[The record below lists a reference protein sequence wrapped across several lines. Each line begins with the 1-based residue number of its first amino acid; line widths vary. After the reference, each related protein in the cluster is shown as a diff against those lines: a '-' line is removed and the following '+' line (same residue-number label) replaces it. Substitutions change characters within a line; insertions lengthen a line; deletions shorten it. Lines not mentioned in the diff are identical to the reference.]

1 MAEFNWNHL
10 QAFLAVARS
19 GRLTGAAT
27 RLSSDHTTVS
37 RRITSLEGALDAKL
51 FERASTGYT
60 LTAEGTK
67 LLPIAEQMEA
77 LALGARDLVGGAA
90 AAVSG
95 TVRIGAPEG
104 FGSYFLAPRI
114 ARLADTHPELRLQ
127 MVAGPNLYSL
137 ARRDADVIVTLSR
150 PAEGRLYAQK
160 LTDYRLGLYAA
171 RSYLDAHPPI
181 AAIGDLKAHRFIGY
195 IGELL
200 HAPELDY
207 LRQLDPDIAPAIE
220 SSNLVAQL
228 RATLA
233 GAGLCVI
240 PDFIARGDPRIAA
253 VLPDAVVLTR
263 SFWMVAHAD
272 LKDLAR
278 VRTAMR
284 FIAAEVAKEEAA
296 FLGPSIRALD
306 KLGPD
311 SG

>member
-10 QAFLAVARS
+10 QTFLAVARS
-19 GRLTGAAT
+19 GRLTGAAAK
-27 RLSSDHTTVS
+27 LSSDHTTLS
-37 RRITSLEGALDAKL
+37 RRITALEQSLDSKL
-51 FERASTGYT
+51 FERAPTGYT
-60 LTAEGTK
+60 LTAEGAR
-67 LLPIAEQMEA
+67 LLPVAEKMEA
-77 LALGARDLVGGAA
+77 LAMGARDLVGGAA
-90 AAVSG
+90 AALTG

-114 ARLADTHPELRLQ
+114 ARLSETHPELRLQ

-137 ARRDADVIVTLSR
+137 AKRDADVIVTLSR
-150 PAEGRLYAQK
+150 PTEGRLYAQK

-181 AAIGDLKAHRFIGY
+181 TAIADLKAHRFIGY

-207 LRQLDPDIAPAIE
+207 LQQLDPDIAPAIE

-240 PDFIARGDPRIAA
+240 PDFIARGDPAMVA
-253 VLPDAVVLTR
+253 VLPQAIELMR

-278 VRTAMR
+278 VRCTMR
-284 FIAAEVAKEEAA
+284 FIAEEVAKEEAA
-296 FLGPSIRALD
+296 FLGR
-306 KLGPD
+306 G
-311 SG
+311 